1 MQNEAQ
7 PLLFWNNSFRKGGI
21 SMAERITDN
30 IGNCCCGSK
39 SCSNSDRNYD
49 EHHHDHDHNHDA
61 HGHNHEHHHH
71 EKFTKRDVIEFII
84 GFGLF
89 ALALLLNVK
98 TEVKIGLYV
107 VAYVVVGREIV
118 ISAIKGLFTG
128 RLLDENFLMT
138 IASISAF
145 AIGEYPEATA
155 VMLFYRV
162 GELFEGLAVNRSK
175 NSIEE
180 LLNIKPDV
188 ANLKVGD
195 KYKIVDPE
203 KVKVG
208 DTIMVKPGEKI
219 PLDGY
224 VIEGTSSIDT
234 SVITG
239 ESLPR
244 EAEEGTEVYSGS
256 INKSGVILVKVTKEF
271 SESTVA
277 KILKLVKDANSQKAH
292 TEKFITKFARYYT
305 PIVVGIAVLLA
316 FIPALFFG
324 GDFGSWI
331 YRAAIFLV
339 VSCPCALVISIPLGY
354 FGGIGGASSKG
365 ILVKGGNYLEELR
378 NIKSIIFDKTGTLTK
393 GVFKVTQVI
402 SSNQG
407 VNKEKVVEI
416 AAHVEHYS
424 NHPIAVSIINEY
436 NKNIDEKRVKDITE
450 VAGKGVK
457 ALFDGKMVAVGNR
470 KLMEQENVSVGNRDT
485 VVGTKVYVAMDNKLM
500 GIIVIA
506 DELKSDTIDA
516 IKELKNH
523 GVEDIVMLTGDH
535 KDVAEDIA
543 KRVGIT
549 RYYSDL
555 LPDEKVDKL
564 EEIMNGVGKNDTV
577 VFVGDGINDA
587 PVLARADVGI
597 AMGGVGSDA
606 AIEAADVVL
615 MSDELSSIPT
625 AMRVSKNTNKIVWE
639 NIVFSLG
646 VKIIIMILATL
657 NLANM
662 WMAIFADVG
671 VAVIAILNSIRA
683 LRVK

>member
-1 MQNEAQ
+1 
-7 PLLFWNNSFRKGGI
+7 
-21 SMAERITDN
+21 MAERITDN

-39 SCSNSDRNYD
+39 SCSNSDHNHD

-71 EKFTKRDVIEFII
+71 EKFTKRDIIEFII

-155 VMLFYRV
+155 VILFYRV

-407 VNKEKVVEI
+407 LDKEKVVEI

-543 KRVGIT
+543 NKVGIT

>member
-1 MQNEAQ
+1 
-7 PLLFWNNSFRKGGI
+7 
-21 SMAERITDN
+21 MAERITDN

-39 SCSNSDRNYD
+39 SCSNSDHNHD

-155 VMLFYRV
+155 VILFYRV

-316 FIPALFFG
+316 FIPAIFFG

-543 KRVGIT
+543 NKVGIT

-646 VKIIIMILATL
+646 IKIAIMILATL

>member
-1 MQNEAQ
+1 
-7 PLLFWNNSFRKGGI
+7 
-21 SMAERITDN
+21 MAERITDN

-39 SCSNSDRNYD
+39 SCSNSDHNYD

-256 INKSGVILVKVTKEF
+256 INKSGVILVEVTKEF

-402 SSNQG
+402 SFNQG

-470 KLMEQENVSVGNRDT
+470 KLMEQENVSIGDIDT
-485 VVGTKVYVAMDNKLM
+485 IVGTKVYVAMDNKLM

-506 DELKSDTIDA
+506 DELKSDTINA
-516 IKELKNH
+516 IKELKNY

>member
-1 MQNEAQ
+1 
-7 PLLFWNNSFRKGGI
+7 
-21 SMAERITDN
+21 MAERITDN

-39 SCSNSDRNYD
+39 SCSNSDHNHD

-155 VMLFYRV
+155 VILFYRV

-543 KRVGIT
+543 NKVGIT

-646 VKIIIMILATL
+646 IKIAIMILATL

>member
-1 MQNEAQ
+1 
-7 PLLFWNNSFRKGGI
+7 
-21 SMAERITDN
+21 MAERITDN

-39 SCSNSDRNYD
+39 SCSSSNHHHDHD
-49 EHHHDHDHNHDA
+49 HDKHHHDHDHNHNHDV

-71 EKFTKRDVIEFII
+71 DKFTKKDVIEFII

-107 VAYVVVGREIV
+107 VAYIVVGREIV

-244 EAEEGTEVYSGS
+244 EAQEGTEVYSGS
-256 INKSGVILVKVTKEF
+256 INKSGVIIVKVTKEF

-324 GDFGSWI
+324 EDFGSWI

-407 VNKEKVVEI
+407 MNKEKVVEI

-424 NHPIAVSIINEY
+424 NHPIAISIINEY

-470 KLMEQENVSVGNRDT
+470 KLMEKENVPVGNIDT
-485 VVGTKVYVAMDNKLM
+485 VIGTKVYVSMDNKLM

-506 DELKSDTIDA
+506 DELKNDTINA

-543 KRVGIT
+543 NRVGIT

-555 LPDEKVDKL
+555 LPDQKVNKL
-564 EEIMNGVGKNDTV
+564 EEIKNCVGKNNTV

-639 NIVFSLG
+639 NIIFSLG

>member
-39 SCSNSDRNYD
+39 SCSNSDHNHD

-155 VMLFYRV
+155 VILFYRV

-316 FIPALFFG
+316 FIPAIFFG

-543 KRVGIT
+543 NKVGIT

-646 VKIIIMILATL
+646 IKIAIMILATL